1 MIEPEILFEDDFILV
16 VNKPAGLIVNKADT
30 SVGQP
35 TLQEWIEKK
44 IGVVSNE
51 SSEFLSR
58 SGIVHRLDK
67 ETSGVIVVAKD
78 EETFL
83 ELQRQ
88 FKSREVEK
96 TYEAL
101 VHGKVTPTEGEVNAP
116 IGRLP
121 WDRKKFGVI
130 AEGRESKTIYKVLKE
145 FSTRI
150 GKKEE
155 KLTLVNVYPKTGRT
169 HQIRVHFKYLGF
181 PIFSDS
187 TYAGRKTARDDRKLL
202 TRHFLHAKKIK
213 IVHPKRGESMEFEAS
228 LPTELVDFI
237 ASLS

>member
-1 MIEPEILFEDDFILV
+1 MIEPEILFEDNSILV

-121 WDRKKFGVI
+121 WDRKN
-130 AEGRESKTIYKVLKE
+130 
-145 FSTRI
+145 
-150 GKKEE
+150 
-155 KLTLVNVYPKTGRT
+155 LV
-169 HQIRVHFKYLGF
+169 
-181 PIFSDS
+181 
-187 TYAGRKTARDDRKLL
+187 
-202 TRHFLHAKKIK
+202 
-213 IVHPKRGESMEFEAS
+213 
-228 LPTELVDFI
+228 
-237 ASLS
+237 